1 MTVLR
6 IFNTENFDMPKIML
20 TFATKLKETMTKIP
34 FDIKYK
40 HHILTGK
47 AEVVT
52 RSGLSVEILKWDVN
66 SVDYPIL
73 GLVVEENVEVP
84 TSWTLEGREYG
95 AGDADLFI
103 IIPDPELTE
112 FEKAVEATM
121 TLGYGDGET
130 PFKYEEIKQQSELL
144 LELAK
149 EELPKREWPEEDAK
163 MLKLS
168 VELFDRLGGDR
179 YGGAYTLEVGFEEM
193 EYRDCAD
200 WLKSLKCRYTW
211 KPSEEQMIA
220 LRLASQNDILA
231 NTTILQ
237 GLYNDLKKLN

>member
-6 IFNTENFDMPKIML
+6 IFNTENFDMSKIML
-20 TFATKLKETMTKIP
+20 TFAAKLKETMTKIP

-73 GLVVEENVEVP
+73 GLVVEENTEVP

-149 EELPKREWPEEDAK
+149 EELPKREWSEEDEK

-168 VELFDRLGGDR
+168 VELFDILGGDR
-179 YGGAYTLEVGFEEM
+179 NSGAYTLDEM
-193 EYRDCAD
+193 EYRNCAD
-200 WLKSLKCRYTW
+200 WLRTLKPQNTW
-211 KPSEEQMIA
+211 KPSEEQIRA
-220 LRLASQNDILA
+220 LKLASQNDILA